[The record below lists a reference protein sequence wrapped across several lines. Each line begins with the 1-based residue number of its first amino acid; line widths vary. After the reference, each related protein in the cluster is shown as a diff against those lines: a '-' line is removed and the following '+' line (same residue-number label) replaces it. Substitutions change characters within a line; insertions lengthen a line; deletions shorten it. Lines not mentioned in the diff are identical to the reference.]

1 MVIIVVVVAIIIV
14 VIVVITVR
22 PDSTAET
29 SGKKVLRVESKST
42 LRRTCQQELNGHP
55 SRRLVGG

>member
-1 MVIIVVVVAIIIV
+1 MMIISATIVMVIIVIVVAIIIV

-29 SGKKVLRVESKST
+29 SGNKVLRVKAKST
-42 LRRTCQQELNGHP
+42 LRRTC
-55 SRRLVGG
+55 

>member
-1 MVIIVVVVAIIIV
+1 MVIIVVVVAII
-14 VIVVITVR
+14 IVVITVR